1 MSDEPINILSRRLSK
16 FFTNNNSTN
25 FDYTRAM
32 EREAREIAIHKS
44 EQKSFSCICLSHFEH
59 GTPALTGHFPDAKKL
74 SVGAIK
80 KLKIKIWFVGD
91 DVYMNDPVP
100 NPFLELDPNLRVL
113 YRSIAKE
120 AITTKKYSNISP
132 GDFITVENRNGDYYV
147 TDHDP
152 SQNSKYA
159 TDTFQSQGPPAP
171 STYYKRKSRPRKKK
185 KKADLTCEAQSDVV
199 PGRCY
204 NAGPWTLKQ
213 YKAAKVDDL
222 TFEDFITLSKYFS
235 PILDY
240 IQIYESGTDKYEAN
254 NIGESGKSV
263 NPKKSLGKLLTEM
276 TVEEL
281 RGQQLDSG
289 GILLATGRY
298 QIIPKTLGKV
308 VATYPDTLKLLY
320 NEKNQDAMAVFLILI
335 KRPRLGRFLMFN
347 KGTLGFAGNDFAFE
361 WASSP
366 MLATETITIDGAK
379 QTLSRGQSPYNGIA
393 GNYANPAR
401 IAGVEA
407 MLKETQDKLS
417 ELPTDA
423 LGDPALFAVY
433 EKVRKFYGY

>member
-1 MSDEPINILSRRLSK
+1 MSDEPINILSRKLSK

-44 EQKSFSCICLSHFEH
+44 EQKSFSCICLSHFVH
-59 GTPALTGHFPDAKKL
+59 NTPALSGHFPDAKKL
-74 SVGAIK
+74 SAGAIK

-91 DVYMNDPVP
+91 DIYMNDPVP

-147 TDHDP
+147 TSHDP

-159 TDTFQSQGPPAP
+159 GDTFEPQGPPAP
-171 STYYKRKSRPRKKK
+171 SRVYKRNAKKRKKK
-185 KKADLTCEAQSDVV
+185 LKVDLPCEAVSEIK
-199 PGRCY
+199 PGSCY
-204 NAGPWTLKQ
+204 NPGPWTLKQ
-213 YKAAKVDDL
+213 YEAAEVDDL

-240 IQIYESGTDKYEAN
+240 IETYESGTDKYEAN
-254 NIGESGKSV
+254 NIGVAGKTV
-263 NPKKSLGKLLTEM
+263 DPKKSLGKLLTEM

-281 RGQQLDSG
+281 RGQQLDNKG

-347 KGTLGFAGNDFAFE
+347 KGTLGFAGNSFAFE

-366 MLATETITIDGAK
+366 MLATESVKGEL
-379 QTLSRGQSPYNGIA
+379 LSRGQSPYNGIA
-393 GNYANPAR
+393 GNYADPRR
-401 IAGVEA
+401 IKGVEA
-407 MLKETQDKLS
+407 MLKETQTKLAGILAAS
-417 ELPTDA
+417 VADR
-423 LGDPALFAVY
+423 ALFDVY